1 MLLPLLVATFL
12 LSRTIVRHPV
22 VINVCCSWIMAGIVS
37 SLLYVR
43 LFSVE
48 PCSMGRGVSE
58 HILRSLYARQ
68 ETGPEPDKG
77 LCIVQSVLISPVP
90 PM

>member
-1 MLLPLLVATFL
+1 MPCGTGVDAAELGTNARGDLAIWSAFKIGGDQVLLPLLVATFL

-43 LFSVE
+43 LCSVE
-48 PCSMGRGVSE
+48 SGRAWLG
-58 HILRSLYARQ
+58 
-68 ETGPEPDKG
+68 G
-77 LCIVQSVLISPVP
+77 
-90 PM
+90 

>member
-1 MLLPLLVATFL
+1 MPCGTGVDAAELGTNARGDLAIWSAFKIGGDQVLLPLLVATFL

-48 PCSMGRGVSE
+48 SGRAWLG
-58 HILRSLYARQ
+58 
-68 ETGPEPDKG
+68 G
-77 LCIVQSVLISPVP
+77 
-90 PM
+90 